1 MKEKTR
7 LQSLSTRPAATLNEQ
22 ELLALVRSR
31 DPSGMRR
38 FYERYVGLLTAV
50 CSRYVVDPSD
60 VKDILQE
67 SFIKIFDKID
77 SFDFRGEGSV
87 KAWVSRIVVNNSLK
101 SLRGSGRLLPLS
113 GLPEMPD
120 EPETE
125 NVRPDL
131 PAEELQGMIKALPDG
146 YRTVFNLF
154 VFEKKS
160 HREIARMLGIK
171 EDSSASQYLRARRML
186 AAKIKDY
193 WKRQDNG

>member
-1 MKEKTR
+1 
-7 LQSLSTRPAATLNEQ
+7 
-22 ELLALVRSR
+22 
-31 DPSGMRR
+31 MRR